1 MYSQKDWNNFCKIQ
15 DEIRTKDQHKHF
27 QDWVKT
33 NDNELK
39 LHMLLNHI
47 HEALDNSPYELK
59 NKNEFKDEFA
69 TFIYK
74 LSHNA

>member
-1 MYSQKDWNNFCKIQ
+1 MYSQKDWDNFGKLQC
-15 DEIRTKDQHKHF
+15 EIRTEKQQKHF

-39 LHMLLNHI
+39 LNMLLDNI
-47 HEALDNSPYELK
+47 HETIDNSPYELK
-59 NKNEFKDEFA
+59 NKKAFKDEFA